1 MKRGFKRLA
10 AVLMSLIAATVA
22 GPQRPAWSQTEPT
35 ADSGALE
42 EVVVTAQ
49 RRSENL
55 QNVPIAVSVV
65 QGADLNKTNY
75 RGVTDLQF
83 LVPILTF
90 DPTNGAGFPIPPFRP
105 HSFHFPTQ
113 HMSTR

>member
-1 MKRGFKRLA
+1 MNKSFKKRV

-22 GPQRPAWSQTEPT
+22 GPQRPAWSQTETT

-42 EVVVTAQ
+42 EVDVTAQ

-83 LVPILTF
+83 LVPSLTF
-90 DPTNGAGFPIPPFRP
+90 DPNNGGGFQIRGVG
-105 HSFHFPTQ
+105 TQ
-113 HMSTR
+113 SCFF